1 MKQRNFS
8 QSKVSHN
15 FINILDIDNILDN
28 NAENIFFKNV
38 SVDKKLDDE
47 KNEKNKSSDKLSD
60 YLKNGHLDYSLESN
74 SHSNKEEKQKNKN
87 EQKKPK
93 KQNFILKSELFNSS
107 IDNDPKN
114 QSGIISPKSSVL
126 K

>member
-1 MKQRNFS
+1 MKQRNFF

-15 FINILDIDNILDN
+15 FVNLLDIDNILDN

-38 SVDKKLDDE
+38 SIDKKLDSE
-47 KNEKNKSSDKLSD
+47 KKEKNKNSDKLSD
-60 YLKNGHLDYSLESN
+60 YLKSGHLDYSLDSN
-74 SHSNKEEKQKNKN
+74 SKSNKEEQQKNKN

-107 IDNDPKN
+107 PDNDRAN
-114 QSGIISPKSSVL
+114 RSGKVSPKSSVL